1 MRTYIGNEESN
12 MYIYKTLK
20 NGIRV
25 FAESVPYT
33 EAVSVGVW
41 VANGSRYESKDEAG
55 MSHFI
60 EHMLF
65 KGTNNRTALD
75 IAIEMDSVGGHLNA
89 FTTKECTCF
98 YGKTLSEHAEV
109 SIDILSDMIFSPEL
123 SKENMD
129 LERRVVLE
137 EIAMYEDS
145 PEDVVYDLFAEA
157 VWENTP
163 MGRPILGT
171 AESLHNITPD
181 SMREYMRNHYTKDS
195 MIIAVAGRFDD
206 SLFELLER
214 YFGDRELLHIKP
226 EFQKVT
232 YKAKDLVLPRDFEQ
246 VQVVAG
252 FNGIDIY
259 DERVYSLLVFNNIF
273 GSGMSSRL
281 FQNIREKHG
290 LVYSIGAGHSAYM
303 GTGTFDVGYATTPEN
318 SAQVAELIC
327 EEIRLIKKEQL
338 SDTDIERAKVQL
350 KGNYILSGE
359 SISSRMQAIG
369 RAALLDRPL
378 RTRDEILDKIN
389 RVNSE
394 SIKNIIDSILD
405 EKTLSVIATGPI
417 DTVDGLFMGL

>member
-1 MRTYIGNEESN
+1 

-20 NGIRV
+20 NGIKV

-33 EAVSVGVW
+33 EAVSIGVW
-41 VANGSRYESKDEAG
+41 VANGSRYENKAEAG

-65 KGTNNRTALD
+65 KGTYNRTAQD
-75 IAIEMDSVGGHLNA
+75 IAVEMDSVGGHLNA

-109 SIDILSDMIFSPEL
+109 SADILSDMIFSPEL

-145 PEDVVYDLFAEA
+145 PEDVAYDLFAEA

-171 AESLHNITPD
+171 AESLYNITPE
-181 SMREYMRNHYTKDS
+181 SMREYMRNHYTRDS
-195 MIIAVAGRFDD
+195 IIIAVAGRFDD
-206 SLFELLER
+206 SLFDILEK
-214 YFGDRELLHIKP
+214 YFGDRDILDIKP
-226 EFQKVT
+226 EYDAVT
-232 YKAKDLVLPRDFEQ
+232 YKAKNAVLSRDFEQ
-246 VQVVAG
+246 VQVIAG

-281 FQNIREKHG
+281 FQNIREKYG

-318 SAQVAELIC
+318 SVQVAELIC
-327 EEIRLIKKEQL
+327 DEIRLIKKE
-338 SDTDIERAKVQL
+338 T
-350 KGNYILSGE
+350 
-359 SISSRMQAIG
+359 
-369 RAALLDRPL
+369 
-378 RTRDEILDKIN
+378 
-389 RVNSE
+389 
-394 SIKNIIDSILD
+394 
-405 EKTLSVIATGPI
+405 
-417 DTVDGLFMGL
+417 

>member
-1 MRTYIGNEESN
+1 
-12 MYIYKTLK
+12 MYIYRTLQ

-25 FAESVPYT
+25 FAEEVPYT
-33 EAVSVGVW
+33 EAVSIGVW
-41 VANGSRYESKDEAG
+41 VANGSRYENKNESG

-65 KGTNNRTALD
+65 KGTQNRSARD
-75 IAIEMDSVGGHLNA
+75 IALEMDSVGGHLNA

-98 YGKTLSEHAEV
+98 YAKTLSEHAEV
-109 SIDILSDMIFSPEL
+109 SVDILSDMIFSPEL

-129 LERRVVLE
+129 LERKVVLE

-157 VWENTP
+157 VWNNTP

-171 AESLHNITPD
+171 AETLHNITPD
-181 SMREYMRNHYTKDS
+181 GMREYMKNHYTKDS
-195 MIIAVAGRFDD
+195 IIIAVAGRFTEE
-206 SLFELLER
+206 LFELLDK
-214 YFGDRELLHIKP
+214 YFGTRKISQTKP
-226 EFQKVT
+226 QYEKVI
-232 YKAKDLVLPRDFEQ
+232 YKANNAVLPRDFEQ
-246 VQVVAG
+246 VQIVAG

-259 DERVYSLLVFNNIF
+259 DTRVYSLLVFNNVF

-281 FQNIREKHG
+281 FQNIREKYG

-303 GTGTFDVGYATTPEN
+303 GTGTFDVSYATTPEN
-318 SAQVAELIC
+318 LAQVAELIC
-327 EEIRLIKKEQL
+327 DEIRLIKKESL
-338 SDTDIERAKVQL
+338 SDTEIERAKVQL

-378 RTRDEILDKIN
+378 RTRDEIIAKIN
-389 RVNSE
+389 AVDGE
-394 SIKNIIDSILD
+394 SIKDIMDTILD
-405 EKTLSVIATGPI
+405 RDTLSVIATGPI
-417 DTVDGLFMGL
+417 SKVDGLFMGL